1 MVERGGKRGI
11 PDQIAPEVLNMFS
24 VSRWKKLGLLCGPLI
39 ASTAL
44 LWARMPAQVPIPKDN
59 PQTPAKI
66 ELGKQLYFDPRISV
80 TGTVSCNSCHNVM
93 SNGTDN
99 RPVSAGAHGKLG
111 DRNAPTVFNAAFRS
125 VQFWDG
131 RAASLEEQAK
141 GPQTNPVEMG
151 MPTGEAV
158 VERVRA
164 IPGYRQQ
171 FEKIF
176 GGSQPVTFEH
186 IAQAIASFERTLITP
201 GSPYDRFMAGDKNAL
216 SPSAQRG
223 LKLMESTGCSSC
235 HSGPQFSGPEQPV
248 GTGFYMKFPLN
259 PDNVY
264 VKKYNLIADSGRFE
278 ATHQVSD
285 RHMYV
290 VQSLRNVEVTAPY
303 FHNGSVKSLND
314 AVRVMAKLQLEKT
327 LTGDQVQDIVA
338 FLDSL
343 TGEFPKITLPR
354 LPETPN
360 HTLLER

>member
-1 MVERGGKRGI
+1 
-11 PDQIAPEVLNMFS
+11 MFDFS
-24 VSRWKKLGLLCGPLI
+24 FWKKLGLVCAPLI
-39 ASTAL
+39 ALPAL
-44 LWARMPAQVPIPKDN
+44 LWAQMPSHVPVPKDN
-59 PQTPAKI
+59 PQTAAKV
-66 ELGKQLYFDPRISV
+66 ELGKQLYFDPRISA

-93 SNGTDN
+93 SNGTDS

-111 DRNAPTVFNAAFRS
+111 GRNAPTVFNAAFRS

-151 MPTGEAV
+151 MPSGDAV
-158 VERVRA
+158 VGRIRA
-164 IPGYRQQ
+164 MPGYRQQ
-171 FEKIF
+171 FEKVF
-176 GGSQPVTFEH
+176 GGNQPVTFEH

-201 GSPYDRFMAGDKNAL
+201 GSPYDRFMAGDKSAL
-216 SPSAQRG
+216 SPAAQRG
-223 LKLMESTGCSSC
+223 LKLMESAGCTSC
-235 HSGPQFSGPEQPV
+235 HSGPQFNGPAQPM

-264 VKKYNLIADSGRFE
+264 VKKYDLTADTGRFE
-278 ATHQVSD
+278 ATHQDAD

-303 FHNGSVKSLND
+303 FHNGSVKNLD
-314 AVRVMAKLQLEKT
+314 EAVRVMAKLQLDKT
-327 LTGDQVQDIVA
+327 FTGAQVQDIVA

-343 TGEFPKITLPR
+343 TGEFPKIMLPR

-360 HTLLER
+360 TTVLEK